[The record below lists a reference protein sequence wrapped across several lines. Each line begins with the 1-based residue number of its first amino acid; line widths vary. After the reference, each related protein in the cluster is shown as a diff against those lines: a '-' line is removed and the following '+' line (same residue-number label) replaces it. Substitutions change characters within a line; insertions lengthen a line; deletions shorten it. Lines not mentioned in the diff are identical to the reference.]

1 MSVLI
6 GNAALAGH
14 NLPRAA
20 AMSVFLLLVTVLLAL
35 GVLQALRI
43 KDSARAAA

>member
-14 NLPRAA
+14 DLPRAA
-20 AMSVFLLLVTVLLAL
+20 AMSVLLLVVTVLLAL
-35 GVLQALRI
+35 GAM
-43 KDSARAAA
+43 RAQRRRVVE